1 MATREAPILPALKA
15 PAVAADRRTTLV
27 MTTVKNHERVYK
39 NSVAEEVRAI
49 ESEKPGDF
57 GAIHHL
63 VRGENSRVSFQ
74 GRRPIER
81 VERGCV
87 MGLIDDVP
95 TCDELVR
102 RIVDEALDVI
112 TDRLSRVVAHDGRL

>member
-1 MATREAPILPALKA
+1 
-15 PAVAADRRTTLV
+15 

-63 VRGENSRVSFQ
+63 VRGENYRVSFQ
-74 GRRPIER
+74 ETGDPESS
-81 VERGCV
+81 VWSAGCV

>member
-1 MATREAPILPALKA
+1 
-15 PAVAADRRTTLV
+15 
-27 MTTVKNHERVYK
+27 
-39 NSVAEEVRAI
+39 
-49 ESEKPGDF
+49 
-57 GAIHHL
+57 
-63 VRGENSRVSFQ
+63 
-74 GRRPIER
+74 
-81 VERGCV
+81 